1 MLMHRILAGRVM
13 RVCGLIGNDLNERK
27 EEIMETKIEA
37 DTKVTLTLNLQEAL
51 YLKGL
56 VQNPL
61 CDPADEDSDT
71 KELRRKFWDAL
82 IEVNF

>member
-1 MLMHRILAGRVM
+1 
-13 RVCGLIGNDLNERK
+13 
-27 EEIMETKIEA
+27 MENKIEIE
-37 DTKVTLTLNLQEAL
+37 TKVTLKLNRQEAL

-61 CDPADEDSDT
+61 CDPADEDANT